1 LSKDRKE
8 YTFKPNI
15 PKQSLQPLL
24 DKELGPNSARRRQ
37 SIKAELDMG
46 MGKKKKKGSILSN
59 PNLLSPSVRSCSLS
73 SDYEVKTLQISV
85 NIGGSKKQ
93 IQANVDDDAGDI
105 ATRFINEH
113 EIDMKYLAV
122 LTKLI
127 N

>member
-1 LSKDRKE
+1 
-8 YTFKPNI
+8 
-15 PKQSLQPLL
+15 
-24 DKELGPNSARRRQ
+24 
-37 SIKAELDMG
+37 MG
-46 MGKKKKKGSILSN
+46 MGKKKNKVSILSN

-73 SDYEVKTLQISV
+73 SEYEVKTLQISV

-127 N
+127 NQQISAFKEEQGPR